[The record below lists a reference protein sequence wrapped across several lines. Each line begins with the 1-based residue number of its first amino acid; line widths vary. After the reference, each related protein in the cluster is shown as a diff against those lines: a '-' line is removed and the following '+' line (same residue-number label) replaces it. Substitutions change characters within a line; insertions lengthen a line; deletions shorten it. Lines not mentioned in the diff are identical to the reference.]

1 MFFVFFVAFVVYFV
15 SMDIRSF
22 QGWRYSVTGD
32 ISGLIAPPYD
42 VLFQADKD
50 ALLAGDSRNIVA
62 VDLPHVQP
70 KQVGPDEAYLA
81 AADCLEQWRSTG
93 LLRQDDKP
101 AIYAYQQTYSWAGRT
116 HTRHMMIARIRA
128 TELGKEVI
136 PHEKTFA
143 GPKADR
149 LKLTEYTR
157 IQLSPIFGFYND
169 LGGTVTDMLQSVTDS
184 EPDAAGSL
192 NDVTEKLWVISDE
205 KVIDS
210 IASALR
216 DEPVFIADGHHR
228 YTTALNYRD
237 SLGEIPLD
245 HPANYVMFVLAA
257 MDDPGLIILPTH
269 RIIRGLNG
277 FDLEKFVADTA
288 DVMDYE
294 PVRLQASDV
303 ADADAF
309 LKPFGRH
316 AMALAGGGCA
326 FVAKPKGVSIMTKL
340 APDQTDAWRELD
352 VAILHRLLIDKCLAD
367 WWTDDT
373 FMDYTPD
380 GSAALAAVESGEAD
394 LVVLLQATP
403 LSAVREIA
411 LAGAV
416 MPHKSTYFYPKVA
429 TGMVL
434 YGLE

>member
-1 MFFVFFVAFVVYFV
+1 
-15 SMDIRSF
+15 MDIRSF
-22 QGWRYSVTGD
+22 QGWRYNTAAGD
-32 ISGLIAPPYD
+32 VSRLIAPPYD
-42 VLFQADKD
+42 VLSQADKD
-50 ALLAGDSRNIVA
+50 ALLAGDPHNIAA
-62 VDLPHVQP
+62 VDLPHVPP
-70 KQVGPDEAYLA
+70 KVVGPDEVYKA
-81 AADCLEQWRSTG
+81 AADRLNDWKSSH
-93 LLRQDDKP
+93 LLRQDDRP

-116 HTRHMMIARIRA
+116 YTRRMMICRVRA
-128 TELGKEVI
+128 TELGRGVI

-157 IQLSPIFGFYND
+157 MQLSPIFGFYND
-169 LGGTVTDMLQSVTDS
+169 AGGTVAGLLESAT
-184 EPDAAGSL
+184 AAGEPNATGELACGQRSRTGGV
-192 NDVTEKLWVISDE
+192 NERLWVISDKE
-205 KVIDS
+205 VIDS
-210 IASALR
+210 VASALR

-237 SLGEIPLD
+237 SLGEIAPD
-245 HPANYVMFVLAA
+245 HPANFVMFVLAA

-269 RIIRGLNG
+269 RVIRSLKG
-277 FDLEKFVADTA
+277 FDLEKFVADTG

-316 AMALAGGGCA
+316 AMALVGDGSA
-326 FVAKPKGVSIMTKL
+326 FIGRLKDISTMTDL
-340 APDQTDAWRELD
+340 APGKADAWRKLD
-352 VAILHRLLIDKCLAD
+352 AAILHRLLIDKYLAD
-367 WWTDDT
+367 WRTDET
-373 FMDYTPD
+373 FIDYTAD
-380 GSAALAAVESGEAD
+380 GPAALADVESGDAD

-416 MPHKSTYFYPKVA
+416 MPHKSTYFHPKVA